1 MKDCALHRKALR
13 RALPDGLIL
22 LAGGVE
28 IARNNDVNFV
38 FRQKSDFLYAA
49 GVPEPGY
56 FALLDPKRGRDT
68 LFIPRVDA
76 RYRVWEGHVPD
87 PREARRM
94 YGFHSSFYADELP
107 AALKHARRGYRIGYA
122 DHEACQRLAKP
133 LRGLRLRPA
142 ELREALEELRAC
154 KTQGELELLAKASE
168 ISGEAHRRVMAKARP
183 GMREY
188 ELQAEFEGHCL
199 RRGLKHQGYP
209 PIVAAGK
216 NGAVLHYR
224 QNDAP
229 LRKGELLLIDAGAE
243 CGGYSA
249 DITRTFPVGGR
260 FSRRQRDVY
269 SVVLEAQ
276 EQCIDR
282 ARPGVV
288 SGDLHLHSMK
298 VLAEGMRSLGFLR
311 GSIEELVVG
320 GAIRLFYPHGLTHML
335 GLDVHDCMGGKRRQ
349 LRSPDHIRLRFNAK
363 LEAGFVITMEPG
375 IYFTAAL
382 LNDPALRGKYRK
394 QVDFKKAESFLDF
407 GGVRIEDDILVR
419 AAGPPAN
426 LTQVPKRIEDVEA
439 ACGY

>member
-1 MKDCALHRKALR
+1 M
-13 RALPDGLIL
+13 LPDGLIL

-28 IARNNDVNFV
+28 IPRNNDVNFV
-38 FRQKSDFLYAA
+38 FRQKSDFLYVS

-56 FALLDPKRGRDT
+56 FVLLDPKRGRDT
-68 LFIPRVDA
+68 LFIPKVDA

-87 PREARRM
+87 PPEARRR
-94 YGFHSSFYADELP
+94 YGFDKALYADELP
-107 AALKHARRGYRIGYA
+107 AAIKHAKRGYKIAYA
-122 DHEACQRLAKP
+122 DPDAARRLPKA
-133 LRGLRLRPA
+133 LAGLAVRP
-142 ELREALEELRAC
+142 EPLREALEESRAC
-154 KTQGELELLAKASE
+154 KTPGELELLGRASD
-168 ISGEAHRRVMAKARP
+168 ISGEAHRNVMAKAQA
-183 GMREY
+183 GMREF
-188 ELQAEFEGHCL
+188 ELQAEFESHCL

-249 DITRTFPVGGR
+249 DITRTFPVGAR
-260 FSRRQRDVY
+260 FTRRQRDIY

-311 GSIEELVVG
+311 GSIEELVMG

-349 LRSPDHIRLRFNAK
+349 IPSPEHVRLRFNAR
-363 LEAGFVITMEPG
+363 LEPGFVITMEPG

-382 LNDPALRGKYRK
+382 LNDPALRKKYRK
-394 QVDFKKAESFLDF
+394 QVDFRKAESFLDF
-407 GGVRIEDDILVR
+407 GGVRIEDDILIR
-419 AAGPPAN
+419 ADGPPQN
-426 LTQVPKRIEDVEA
+426 LTKVPKRIKDVEA
-439 ACGY
+439 ACGV